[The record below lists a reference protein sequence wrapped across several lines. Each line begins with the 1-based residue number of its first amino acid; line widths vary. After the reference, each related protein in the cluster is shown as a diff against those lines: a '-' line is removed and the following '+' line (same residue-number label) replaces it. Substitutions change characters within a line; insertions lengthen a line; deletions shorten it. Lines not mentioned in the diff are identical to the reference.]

1 MRVKIVF
8 SYDGSKFNGFQRLN
22 KERTVQKEIETALT
36 KILNNKIEIK
46 GSGRTDAKVHADN
59 QVAHFDIPEKKDK
72 LKQLLNNEVL
82 PDIFIKKLSYVD
94 DSFHARKSSKKKEY
108 NIHLMK
114 EASRLL
120 IGTHDFHNFVS
131 GQRDSYI
138 TTINSINFTK
148 SMGKLEIHFVGT
160 GFYRYMVRNLVGALL
175 EIGKYKERVDILS
188 KMLDNPDTNITL
200 PTAPPEG
207 LYLHKVWY

>member
-1 MRVKIVF
+1 
-8 SYDGSKFNGFQRLN
+8 
-22 KERTVQKEIETALT
+22 
-36 KILNNKIEIK
+36 
-46 GSGRTDAKVHADN
+46 
-59 QVAHFDIPEKKDK
+59 
-72 LKQLLNNEVL
+72 
-82 PDIFIKKLSYVD
+82 
-94 DSFHARKSSKKKEY
+94 
-108 NIHLMK
+108 MK